1 VTYNQWLTT
10 LQQDNNIMGGEPT
23 FYNTRVTVK
32 RIGSLVVNGE
42 DPTVILQ
49 DYPFLKP
56 HDLKF
61 SAIFFNLNVTM
72 KGQT

>member
-1 VTYNQWLTT
+1 MTYSQWLTT

-23 FYNTRVTVK
+23 F
-32 RIGSLVVNGE
+32 
-42 DPTVILQ
+42 
-49 DYPFLKP
+49 FKP